1 MVMSIQRMQAR
12 EKNLEFNSKFVN
24 IEEEGIIKKNGFYSP
39 IIETDEQRVMQVLL
53 CLQSNAMKFTTKGG
67 ITI

>member
-53 CLQSNAMKFTTKGG
+53 CL
-67 ITI
+67 